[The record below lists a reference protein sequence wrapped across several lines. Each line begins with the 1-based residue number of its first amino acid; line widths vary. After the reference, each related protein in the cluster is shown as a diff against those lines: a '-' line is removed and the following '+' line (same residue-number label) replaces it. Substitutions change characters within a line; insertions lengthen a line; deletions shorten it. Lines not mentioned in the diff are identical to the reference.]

1 MNMKNN
7 KKLKEKRIRKHFH
20 ARLIFVG
27 LAFLLQLLIIFGLI
41 FLLYFTS
48 EYYYTIATV
57 VFILVLNF
65 IFALF
70 IVNSKNQIDYKLTW
84 VAIIAAL
91 PFIGVTLYILFANK
105 VTTKK
110 LERIE
115 KNRINRFLK
124 KQRDLYINEETLKEV
139 EEKVPEYYNLAYL
152 NSNSNFPVYKNTN
165 IKYYKFGQ
173 EGIDDLIK
181 MIRSA
186 KKFIFVEYF
195 IIEPGYFFDELIGA
209 LKDKAKEGVD
219 VRLIYDDFGCSTFLP
234 KNFNLLLREDGVKAF
249 RFNPLKPTMNIQ
261 LNCRDH
267 RKIVVVDGI
276 KAFTGG
282 INVGDEYLNKK
293 ERFGVW
299 KDNFLYLEGE
309 AVQGLTSIFLSNLLI
324 CDKSNQEDFDA
335 FSYKNNKYL
344 LDHEIINNDSFIQP
358 ASSMPYDQK
367 YVLRNAFL
375 QMINKAKK
383 TIWLST
389 PYLIPDNE
397 LITAL
402 INASKSGVDV
412 KIFTPGIPDKK
423 MVWQATKS
431 YYALFIL
438 AGIKVYE
445 YTPGFN
451 HEKTLVIDNEV
462 ALTGTCNFDFRSFYL
477 HFEMSVCIYK
487 DKQILKMVN
496 SFKEMEKVSTLQE
509 KDKYVNASWIKR
521 LGWSLLRVI
530 APLL

>member
-1 MNMKNN
+1 MK
-7 KKLKEKRIRKHFH
+7 KEKVIKEKRKRKHFH
-20 ARLIFVG
+20 ARLFFV
-27 LAFLLQLLIIFGLI
+27 AFAFFLQTLLVLGLI
-41 FLLYFTS
+41 LLLYFAS
-48 EYYYTIATV
+48 DEIYAI
-57 VFILVLNF
+57 IGICSVLLLNL

-70 IVNSKNQIDYKLTW
+70 IVNSKSQIDYKMTW
-84 VAIIAAL
+84 VALIAAF
-91 PFIGVTLYILFANK
+91 PFLGVVLYILFANK

-115 KNRINRFLK
+115 NNRINRFLRK
-124 KQRDLYINEETLKEV
+124 HKNLHYNEDTLNEV
-139 EEKVPEYYNLAYL
+139 KEKVPEYYNLACL
-152 NSNSNFPVYKNTN
+152 ISNSNFPVYKNTN
-165 IKYYKFGQ
+165 IKYYKFG
-173 EGIDDLIK
+173 EDGIDDLIK
-181 MIRSA
+181 MIKSA

-195 IIEPGYFFDELIGA
+195 IIEYGYFFDELIGA
-209 LKDKAKEGVD
+209 LKEKAKEGIDIRV
-219 VRLIYDDFGCSTFLP
+219 IYDDFGCSTYLP
-234 KNFNLLLREDGVKAF
+234 KNFNLILRQDGIKAY

-267 RKIVVVDGI
+267 RKIVVVDGV
-276 KAFTGG
+276 KGFTGG

-293 ERFGVW
+293 QRFGVW

-309 AVQGLTSIFLSNLLI
+309 AVQNLTSIFLSNLLI
-324 CDKSNQEDFDA
+324 CDKQNKEDFEI
-335 FSYKNNKYL
+335 FSYNNNKYL

-367 YVLRNAFL
+367 YVLRNVYL
-375 QMINKAKK
+375 TMINKAKK
-383 TIWLST
+383 SIWLST

-423 MVWQATKS
+423 MVWQASKS
-431 YYALFIL
+431 YYALFL
-438 AGIKVYE
+438 LNGIKVYE

-451 HEKTLVIDNEV
+451 HEKTMVIDDEV

-487 DKQILKMVN
+487 DKEILKMIE
-496 SFKEMEKVSTLQE
+496 SFEEMEKVSTLQ
-509 KDKYVNASWIKR
+509 DVNKYVNAKWIKR
-521 LGWSLLRVI
+521 LGWSLLRMI